1 MPNIGS
7 MIAAQRILC
16 LKKYLV
22 SYPASWKFLLDYYLK
37 NVGGKFLFQC
47 NFDYAKLPI
56 YLPEFYIECVRT
68 WASFDKNNPCT
79 LENLTNQVLWNNK
92 IICINNKS
100 VYSRKLH
107 EWGLNKV
114 GDL

>member
-22 SYPASWKFLLDYYLK
+22 SYPASWKCFLDYYLK
-37 NVGGKFLFQC
+37 NVGGQFLFQC

-56 YLPEFYIECVRT
+56 YLPEFYKECVRT
-68 WASFDKNNPCT
+68 WASFDENNPCT

-100 VYSRKLH
+100 VFSRKLP
-107 EWGLNKV
+107 ECGLNKV